1 MKELLKELC
10 LAFSPAGEENEVK
23 DIIIKNLDESKNEW
37 HTDKLGNLVVR
48 HKGEKQKENVGFFSF
63 MHEAGLMTQL
73 ITDDGFVKFVTVGC
87 QKENIPEK
95 SFYCKNRDLYAV
107 VSGRTWHTST
117 KEERNSQAGADK
129 LVLDFGARDKEDAL
143 KHIRPSD
150 QFVYEANFRENMDG
164 SFSCKAMERSASA
177 IALINAL
184 NSDIE
189 KEFFCVFVS
198 GGKGSAGALRVPAG
212 VNKIS
217 VGVILEAMGAGDNPF
232 SPAGEKTCSMKK
244 GFNIAFSESRVMYN
258 KDLVS
263 FIADKA
269 EEKKVPYQVRTKA
282 RDVFFPT
289 NVMGA
294 GDGVKTALL
303 GLPVEYPNSPSTTV
317 FPEDIASCEAI
328 VKIIAEE
335 VNSL

>member
-23 DIIIKNLDESKNEW
+23 YIIIKNLDDKKNEW
-37 HTDKLGNLVVR
+37 HTDKLGNLVVK

-73 ITDDGFVKFVTVGC
+73 ITADGFVKFVPVSC
-87 QKENIPEK
+87 QKENLPEK

-117 KEERNSQAGADK
+117 KEERNSQPGADK
-129 LVLDFGARDKEDAL
+129 LVLDFGAKNKEDAL

-150 QFVYEANFRENMDG
+150 QFVYEANFKENYDG
-164 SFSCKAMERSASA
+164 SFSCKAMERSASS

-189 KEFFCVFVS
+189 KEFFCIFVS
-198 GGKGSAGALRVPAG
+198 GIKSAAGVLKVPAAS
-212 VNKIS
+212 NKLSYGI
-217 VGVILEAMGAGDNPF
+217 VLEAMGAGDNPF

-244 GFNIAFSESRVMYN
+244 GFNIAFGENRAMYN

-263 FIADKA
+263 FIIDKA
-269 EEKKVPYQVRTKA
+269 EEKGIAHQVRTKA
-282 RDVFFPT
+282 RDISFPT
-289 NVMGA
+289 NVMSA

-303 GLPVEYPNSPSTTV
+303 GLPIEYPNSPSTTV
-317 FPEDIASCEAI
+317 FPQDIASCEAM